1 MVEFYASIYEPVFQ
15 RILNVMEFFIA
26 DYNPDSAVKQIQEQV
41 RLAVWMGTVR
51 NGDILPSIREVEKKT
66 GVNHAQVYRAYKALS
81 QSGLLIMTRGRGK
94 GAVVSAGAASPDL
107 IHKKCR
113 TLTRNLVTRVRQL
126 GLSPTAYA
134 RYISRH
140 MQEQESQAP
149 LIAYVDPVKT
159 IAMSRAEEVSKLWQ
173 VPVIGLTIRELKSAA
188 RKGTQLRKVLTNHLI
203 CDVVQSSL
211 PGRAIEVIPI
221 EVRYS
226 DKMIKELE
234 RIRSHSSVLRIL
246 EPNFLPYNRFIRT
259 QLQKRIKTPGIKIS
273 VISAA
278 GRSFKKALSGS
289 KYAHIIVDP
298 TLLSKI
304 PSEVQKNGRILVVQI
319 QLDSKSLE
327 AARTRAGVI
336 V

>member
-1 MVEFYASIYEPVFQ
+1 
-15 RILNVMEFFIA
+15 
-26 DYNPDSAVKQIQEQV
+26 
-41 RLAVWMGTVR
+41 
-51 NGDILPSIREVEKKT
+51 
-66 GVNHAQVYRAYKALS
+66 
-81 QSGLLIMTRGRGK
+81 
-94 GAVVSAGAASPDL
+94 
-107 IHKKCR
+107 
-113 TLTRNLVTRVRQL
+113 
-126 GLSPTAYA
+126 
-134 RYISRH
+134 
-140 MQEQESQAP
+140 
-149 LIAYVDPVKT
+149 
-159 IAMSRAEEVSKLWQ
+159 
-173 VPVIGLTIRELKSAA
+173 
-188 RKGTQLRKVLTNHLI
+188 
-203 CDVVQSSL
+203 
-211 PGRAIEVIPI
+211 VIPI

-278 GRSFKKALSGS
+278 GRSFKKVLSGY

-304 PSEVQKNGRILVVQI
+304 PPEVQKNGRILVVQM

>member
-1 MVEFYASIYEPVFQ
+1 MIKYYASIYELAFQ
-15 RILNVMEFFIA
+15 GIMDVMEFFIA
-26 DYNPDSAVKQIQEQV
+26 DHNPDSVVKQIQEQV
-41 RLAVWMGTVR
+41 KLAVWMGTVR
-51 NGDILPSIREVEKKT
+51 SGDILPSIREVERKT
-66 GVNHAQVYRAYKALS
+66 GVNRAQVYRAYKALS
-81 QSGLLIMTRGRGK
+81 QSGLLSMTRGRGK
-94 GAVVSAGAASPDL
+94 GAVVSTAAASPDL

-113 TLTRNLVTRVRQL
+113 TLTKNLAARVRRL
-126 GLSPTAYA
+126 GISPTAYA
-134 RYISRH
+134 RYLSQH

-149 LIAYVDPVKT
+149 FIAYVDLAKT

-278 GRSFKKALSGS
+278 GRSFKKVLSGY

-304 PSEVQKNGRILVVQI
+304 PSEVQKNGRILVVQM